1 MKNRKIIIGSRGSK
15 LALIYAE
22 KAREKILKYS
32 KDFGIE
38 EVIIKEI
45 VTKGD
50 QVQDKRLSE
59 VGGKGLFS
67 KTIEVELL
75 EKKIDIAVH
84 ALKDMPSEAT
94 KGLLT
99 DCFLERNDPREILIS
114 KDNKDL
120 KDLASNSIIG
130 TSSFRREFQIK
141 KIRDDLNCKLIR
153 GNVDTRIRKLN
164 ENLYDAV
171 ILSYAGINSLG
182 LNQNI
187 SQIFSTSEIIPCA
200 GQGVIALQCR
210 NDDEDLIEL
219 LKSVNH
225 QSTQNSIKTERDVLK
240 VLEGDCETA
249 VGVFARIND
258 NKIDIA
264 IHALKDMPSEE
275 TEGLLTNCFLE
286 RNDPREILIS
296 RDKKYLKDLAPNS
309 IIGTSSYRREFQ
321 IKKIRKDLE
330 CKLIRGNVDTR
341 IKKLNENLYDA
352 IILSY
357 AGINSLGL
365 DQDISQTFSTT
376 ELIPSAGQGVIA
388 LQCRSN
394 DEELIELLKKINHQ
408 TTHNSIKAERNVLKV
423 LEGDCETAVGVFAS
437 IDGDKINLEA
447 ELFSLDGSKRFYL
460 KLSENI
466 DKANELG
473 IEMGKTLKKISN
485 NSYKK

>member
-22 KAREKILKYS
+22 KAREKILNHS
-32 KDFGIE
+32 KVFGIE

-84 ALKDMPSEAT
+84 ALKDMPSEET
-94 KGLLT
+94 KELLT

-114 KDNKDL
+114 KDNKQL

-164 ENLYDAV
+164 ENLYDAI
-171 ILSYAGINSLG
+171 ILSYAGIDSLG

-187 SQIFSTSEIIPCA
+187 SQTFSTSEIIPCA

-210 NDDEDLIEL
+210 NNDEDLIEL
-219 LKSVNH
+219 LKKVDH
-225 QSTQNSIKTERDVLK
+225 QST
-240 VLEGDCETA
+240 
-249 VGVFARIND
+249 
-258 NKIDIA
+258 
-264 IHALKDMPSEE
+264 H
-275 TEGLLTNCFLE
+275 
-286 RNDPREILIS
+286 
-296 RDKKYLKDLAPNS
+296 
-309 IIGTSSYRREFQ
+309 SS
-321 IKKIRKDLE
+321 
-330 CKLIRGNVDTR
+330 V
-341 IKKLNENLYDA
+341 
-352 IILSY
+352 
-357 AGINSLGL
+357 
-365 DQDISQTFSTT
+365 
-376 ELIPSAGQGVIA
+376 
-388 LQCRSN
+388 
-394 DEELIELLKKINHQ
+394 
-408 TTHNSIKAERNVLKV
+408 KAERNVLKV
-423 LEGDCETAVGVFAS
+423 LEGDCETAVGAFAS
-437 IDGDKINLEA
+437 IEGDKINLEV
-447 ELFSLDGSKRFYL
+447 ELFSLDGSKRFHL
-460 KLSENI
+460 KSSENI
-466 DKANELG
+466 DKAEELG
-473 IEMGKTLKKISN
+473 IEMGKTLKKMSN

>member
-22 KAREKILKYS
+22 KAKEKILKHS

-84 ALKDMPSEAT
+84 ALKDMPSEET

-114 KDNKDL
+114 KDNKHL
-120 KDLASNSIIG
+120 KDLAPNSIIG

-141 KIRDDLNCKLIR
+141 KIRDDLDCKLIR

-164 ENLYDAV
+164 ENLYDAI
-171 ILSYAGINSLG
+171 ILSYAGIDSLG

-187 SQIFSTSEIIPCA
+187 SQTFSTSEIIPCA

-210 NDDEDLIEL
+210 NSDEELIEL
-219 LKSVNH
+219 LKQVDH
-225 QSTQNSIKTERDVLK
+225 QSTHSSIKAERNILK

-249 VGVFARIND
+249 VGA
-258 NKIDIA
+258 
-264 IHALKDMPSEE
+264 
-275 TEGLLTNCFLE
+275 
-286 RNDPREILIS
+286 
-296 RDKKYLKDLAPNS
+296 
-309 IIGTSSYRREFQ
+309 
-321 IKKIRKDLE
+321 
-330 CKLIRGNVDTR
+330 
-341 IKKLNENLYDA
+341 
-352 IILSY
+352 
-357 AGINSLGL
+357 
-365 DQDISQTFSTT
+365 
-376 ELIPSAGQGVIA
+376 
-388 LQCRSN
+388 
-394 DEELIELLKKINHQ
+394 
-408 TTHNSIKAERNVLKV
+408 
-423 LEGDCETAVGVFAS
+423 FAS
-437 IDGDKINLEA
+437 IEGNKINLEV
-447 ELFSLDGSKRFYL
+447 ELFSLDGSKRFHL
-460 KLSENI
+460 KSSESI
-466 DKANELG
+466 DKAEELG
-473 IEMGKTLKKISN
+473 IEMGKTLKKMSN